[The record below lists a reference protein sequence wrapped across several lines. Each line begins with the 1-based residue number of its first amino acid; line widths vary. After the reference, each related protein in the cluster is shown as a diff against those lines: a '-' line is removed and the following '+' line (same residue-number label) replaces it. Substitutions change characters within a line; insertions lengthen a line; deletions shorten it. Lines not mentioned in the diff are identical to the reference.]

1 MRKKFFVSVCVA
13 VVLLMNMV
21 IPVYAQLDYDTN
33 TSIILTLS
41 FSSNEASC
49 YAKIR
54 GGNGATEITDGT
66 LTLTDSSGTVVEK
79 WDNLS
84 SLSSI
89 LIVSKTAKDVTKGE
103 TYTLTITAT
112 VKTSSSSETIT
123 ESVTRTY

>member
-13 VVLLMNMV
+13 VVLLMHMV

-33 TSIILTLS
+33 TSIIQTLS

-54 GGNGATEITDGT
+54 GGNGVTEITDGT

-84 SLSSI
+84 SPSSI

-123 ESVTRTY
+123 ESITRTY